1 MTAITLKGNTIN
13 TIGTLPKVGTQAPDF
28 TLTKNDL
35 TEFTLKDCAGK
46 RTILTI
52 FPSVD
57 TGTCAS
63 SVRHF
68 NEAATKLENTTVL
81 CISADLPFAQK
92 RFCGAENIN
101 NVMTLS
107 TFRHPEFGKTYGV
120 TVVDGPLSG
129 LMSRGVIVLDEKGK
143 VIYTQQVQEITDEP
157 NYDEALR
164 ALGKTVT
171 M

>member
-1 MTAITLKGNTIN
+1 MTAITLKGTTIN
-13 TIGTLPKVGTQAPDF
+13 TSGTLPKAGTKAPEL

-35 TEFTLKDCAGK
+35 TDFTLKDCQGK
-46 RTILTI
+46 RTILNI

-68 NEAATKLENTTVL
+68 NEAATKLDNTLVL

-101 NVMTLS
+101 NVITLS
-107 TFRHPEFGKTYGV
+107 SFRHPEFGKTYGL
-120 TVVDGPLSG
+120 TITDGPLSG
-129 LMSRGVIVLDEKGK
+129 LLSRCVMVLDEQGK
-143 VIYTQQVQEITDEP
+143 VLYTEQVQEITEEP
-157 NYDEALR
+157 DYDAALK
-164 ALGKTVT
+164 AVGKTVT